1 MSRLKQWPA
10 ELQRVVWRAL
20 RLWWRAA
27 VSSARLAVGVP
38 DYDNYVRHLQ
48 QHHPEREV
56 PDYATFF
63 RRRQEARYAKG
74 SSRCC

>member
-1 MSRLKQWPA
+1 MSRSMRLPA
-10 ELQRVVWRAL
+10 ELSRMVWRGL

-38 DYDNYVRHLQ
+38 DYDIYVRHLQ

-63 RRRQEARYAKG
+63 RQRQEARYGRGA
-74 SSRCC
+74 SRCC